1 MGDTGDGDCDECM
14 LLVVE
19 VERMSSLSTLLL
31 IFLEI
36 SPGVHAP
43 CLESREMATDE
54 IATSTTLN

>member
-1 MGDTGDGDCDECM
+1 
-14 LLVVE
+14 
-19 VERMSSLSTLLL
+19 LL